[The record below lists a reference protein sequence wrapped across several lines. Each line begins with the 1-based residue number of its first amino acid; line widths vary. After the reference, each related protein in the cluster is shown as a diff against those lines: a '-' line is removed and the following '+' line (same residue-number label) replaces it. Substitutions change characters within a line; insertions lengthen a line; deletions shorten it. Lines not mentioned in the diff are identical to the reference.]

1 MKDRRL
7 LFFIFTIVF
16 LLVVALFWRGGKK
29 QSRLGKISS
38 FEDCAKAGYP
48 VMESYPRQCQ
58 TPDGRNFVE
67 SFVPER

>member
-1 MKDRRL
+1 MKNRRL
-7 LFFIFTIVF
+7 LFFLFTIVF
-16 LLVVALFWRGGKK
+16 LLVVAFFWQSNNK
-29 QSRLGKISS
+29 QSGPKISS